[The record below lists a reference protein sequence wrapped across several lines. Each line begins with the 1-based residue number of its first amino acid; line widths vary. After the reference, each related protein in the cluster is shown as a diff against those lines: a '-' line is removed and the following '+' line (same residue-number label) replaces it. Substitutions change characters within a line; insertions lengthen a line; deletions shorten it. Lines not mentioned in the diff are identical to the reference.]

1 MRSKQNKTF
10 SRGARAPSGKTA
22 GWIAPLTIVAIG
34 VAMVVPTAGASA
46 ATAPVGLGTATSF
59 AVLAG
64 SGITNTG
71 TTSIIGDIGTF
82 PTVAETGLGSV
93 TLDGTNQDGDAV
105 TQQAKTDLTTAY
117 NTAAQS
123 GPPTSVA
130 TELGGTTL
138 TPGVYNGNTL
148 QITGTLTLNTGGD
161 PSAVFIFQTPSTL
174 ITASDSSVVVLNG
187 GTACNV
193 FWQVGSSATLGT
205 GSGLIGTVLASTSIT
220 ATTGATVQGRLLAE
234 TGAVTLDAN
243 TITNQTCAAST
254 TTTTPGSTTTAPG
267 STTTAPGSTTTT
279 PGSSTTVPGSTT
291 TVPGSTTTIGTAGPT
306 TTIGATP
313 GAPTAPGS
321 PGPGSP
327 TPQGPAT
334 PPLKRASF
342 TPAPTSPSPTPSPT
356 PGPTPTP
363 TPTPTN
369 TTTPSPTP
377 VATTLIPSLP
387 FTGSSPVL
395 PLLGGLTIAFGLAL
409 TALSHVRRR
418 RPNHEV

>member
-22 GWIAPLTIVAIG
+22 GWIAPLAIVAVG
-34 VAMVVPTAGASA
+34 VAMVVPTAGANA

-71 TTSIIGDIGTF
+71 TTGIIGDIGTF

-93 TLDGTNQDGDAV
+93 TLIGTNQDGDAV

-205 GSGLIGTVLASTSIT
+205 KSGLIGTVLASTSIT

-243 TITNQTCAAST
+243 TINNQTCAAPT

-267 STTTAPGSTTTT
+267 STTTTPGST
-279 PGSSTTVPGSTT
+279 TTVPGSTT
-291 TVPGSTTTIGTAGPT
+291 TVPGSTTTVPAIGAAGPT
-306 TTIGATP
+306 TTIPVVPISPA
-313 GAPTAPGS
+313 S

-327 TPQGPAT
+327 TPQGPTT
-334 PPLKRASF
+334 PPFKPASF
-342 TPAPTSPSPTPSPT
+342 IPAPTSPSPTPSPT
-356 PGPTPTP
+356 PGPTPTK
-363 TPTPTN
+363 

-395 PLLGGLTIAFGLAL
+395 PLVGGLTIAFGLAL
-409 TALSHVRRR
+409 TALSYARRR
-418 RPNHEV
+418 RPSHEV